1 MGPLA
6 VDAVVVVAVAKAV
19 DVDVTVADAVA
30 KAVDADV
37 AVDPSSLS

>member
-1 MGPLA
+1 MGPFT
-6 VDAVVVVAVAKAV
+6 VDAAVVVAIAKAV
-19 DVDVTVADAVA
+19 DMDVTVADAVA